1 MEATQL
7 LRVMQQGLG
16 QQQLMEAIRQQQ
28 APTQQLKQAWCA
40 SNTNIMTGETVSASA
55 VEDERVRTPRLRSF
69 CTMSIRMGVRCAA
82 SFSPRFPKVTHAR
95 AGNLQ
100 IHRRA
105 CFLHAQ
111 SNLESVITLR
121 SGGSR
126 DLLVFDGCFF
136 VCDQNTR
143 LLSQFVRH
151 SVRTVGGMR
160 RGLALDLSLRSER
173 AEMSSRYPS
182 MSPQSGSLVFRQSS

>member
-95 AGNLQ
+95 ASNLQ
-100 IHRRA
+100 IHRRP

-111 SNLESVITLR
+111 SNIEVSLRFVREGLEICLCSMV
-121 SGGSR
+121 
-126 DLLVFDGCFF
+126 VFLC
-136 VCDQNTR
+136 VTRNTR